1 MLECQMW
8 NDETPFRQ
16 FSNQLTCSD
25 FEKIQKLGLTV
36 AKVKSPEMTSKML
49 SSFMRIES
57 KGALLK
63 QLANTLP
70 SFEIITKIQPITRTV
85 LRIILEIVPSFIW
98 NDSYNGKKSE
108 AFWIWLQDA
117 DSEHIYYHQ
126 FLKVTKQQVIKK
138 ETQTLT
144 FTIPLLDPNYIPSH
158 YIIHYDS
165 DHWLGCNQEE
175 AISCKDLILPENFL
189 PFTKLLD
196 LNPLPISALNNPF
209 YESIYSFTHFNPI
222 QTQIFHTLYH
232 TDHNV
237 MLGAPTGSGKTNCAE
252 IAMFR
257 VFNHYPK
264 GKIVYI
270 APLKALVRERVK
282 DWKFRLEPVLK
293 KKVIELTGD
302 TLPDARAII
311 SSDII
316 VTTPEKWDGVSRS
329 WKSRKYVRDVC
340 SKVLLIKFVLEM
352 ITSKTGPLSSPS
364 K

>member
-1 MLECQMW
+1 MLENEILHMICCAEEFDQLKSREEEMEELSFLRYTFCKLKIPMSEDKSGKVNVLIQAYLSRARIEVPSLISDTLYIIQNVIRMARGLFEYTLTKGFASLANKFLLLSKMLECQMW

-158 YIIHYDS
+158 YI
-165 DHWLGCNQEE
+165 E
-175 AISCKDLILPENFL
+175 
-189 PFTKLLD
+189 PFTLL
-196 LNPLPISALNNPF
+196 
-209 YESIYSFTHFNPI
+209 
-222 QTQIFHTLYH
+222 
-232 TDHNV
+232 
-237 MLGAPTGSGKTNCAE
+237 
-252 IAMFR
+252 
-257 VFNHYPK
+257 
-264 GKIVYI
+264 
-270 APLKALVRERVK
+270 
-282 DWKFRLEPVLK
+282 
-293 KKVIELTGD
+293 
-302 TLPDARAII
+302 
-311 SSDII
+311 
-316 VTTPEKWDGVSRS
+316 
-329 WKSRKYVRDVC
+329 
-340 SKVLLIKFVLEM
+340 
-352 ITSKTGPLSSPS
+352 
-364 K
+364 